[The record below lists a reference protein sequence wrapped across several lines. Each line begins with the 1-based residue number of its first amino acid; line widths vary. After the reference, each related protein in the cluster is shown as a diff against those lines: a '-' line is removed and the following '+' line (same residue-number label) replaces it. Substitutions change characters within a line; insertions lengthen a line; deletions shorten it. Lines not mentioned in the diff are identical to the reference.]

1 VTKQLRNNH
10 GGHLRAAR
18 LLFLTEVLHVFK
30 RKSNIT
36 ALGEHEMMLGEK
48 RVKIEKLTI
57 VKWRQLFETVDKLPG
72 LIVQVL
78 SAPADDFYSMM
89 IAALDIALDEVA
101 QIVSVLSGVDGN
113 YIAENVGVDE
123 MFEYLA
129 KTVKRNRLED
139 VVKNVKSLLPKQP

>member
-1 VTKQLRNNH
+1 
-10 GGHLRAAR
+10 
-18 LLFLTEVLHVFK
+18 VFK

-57 VKWRQLFETVDKLPG
+57 AKWRQLFETVDKIPG
-72 LIVQVL
+72 LVVQVL
-78 SAPADDFYSMM
+78 SAPADDFYSTI
-89 IAALDIALDEVA
+89 IAALDIAFEEVA
-101 QIVSVLSGVDGN
+101 QIVAVLSGVEAD

-123 MFEYLA
+123 LFEYIA
-129 KTVKRNRLED
+129 RTVKRNRLDD